1 MNILQ
6 SPNPGSSLSIRMIS
20 MILITMAIYL
30 TLPAVDLHSATEE
43 IICDKRY
50 LQRNLLRMV
59 PTSRPTHFERY
70 DRYSYSIELW
80 GISYVVYRWDP
91 YAAEYFFQCV
101 CQTRAEAESW
111 LSSGGKIEEFR
122 NLIRRQTGL
131 IGEDVSD
138 RQAIPSTPGA
148 MGPGEIDDQASDASG
163 IADSGRGAIIS
174 APAAANIT
182 HMETAAANDPAAQA
196 AEDCAAAEAAARSA
210 QDKDDREYF
219 ARRFGDPVKTSTG
232 ALSLDEIDLRIIM
245 PSRAPDFAL
254 ERRYDSSVEIAG
266 FFGPGW
272 SSPLESRIIIGE
284 SGFTADPAEF
294 RRVAADLLA
303 AAELLPGQMD
313 DIRAHIRDSL
323 ARLEQQRRT
332 CEESAGNWRKIAR
345 QAGTGRPAL
354 RDGAEALA
362 EESGAVAA
370 EIERNILDLE
380 DRLRQ
385 LEEREQAA
393 LSATG
398 ELTSG
403 LRKAALDAENQ
414 AAGDSAARD
423 ANAYVGYPGMP
434 RPATGSASLIL
445 IPFTGGRRVF
455 YDDGSGQRWTC
466 EGRPLEEI
474 IRHRAPDSDGGSE
487 AGWLHRWGNGF
498 SCSYDGYGRLT
509 GWFLQDIALARFF
522 PKPGGRG
529 PERIE
534 LIGGRVIRI
543 GWRDH
548 RVVIMED
555 WNAARWEYRY
565 TSGGRLSTV
574 LRPDGSVREY
584 EYRTER
590 PGSGAGTAIAR
601 LAEYSG
607 VPALLAG
614 EPGYR
619 RSYEYDA
626 DGRVIRARDSE
637 GLDEGFSYQTGAD
650 GRIRGAEYVPAGD
663 SESAYERNR
672 DSTRMEYDSMGRM
685 TRLDSPD
692 RPARHWHYDAAG
704 RIQWS
709 RVDERDYEFQYDPS
723 GAISRIIGPGGG
735 TEAFEYDRAGRM
747 TLHRDADGVETRYSY
762 CPDGCLD
769 SITHDDGSRMS
780 FVYDA
785 LLRMTSRRDE
795 AGNLWRYE
803 YDRYG
808 YLSRLIDP
816 EANVTRYE
824 YDSYGLLRAIIPAEG
839 GRLEI
844 GRDRSGT
851 QPVSPAP
858 DREDPPEGFQI
869 EYSPAGRI
877 RLIRDPADHTTRIS
891 RGERGLI
898 SRIDYPD
905 GSSESFRY
913 SPRGLLV
920 SAIDRAGGISRYEY
934 DRRGLLRRI
943 IGPGGVATEYL
954 RDGNGRITRIS
965 RGDSG
970 SGSGFSAAAQHTD
983 IEYDARGNTT
993 QITDP
998 EGGVQRWEYDDD
1010 SRPVRY
1016 IDERGEVTRYEYP
1029 EPGTKVSIDPMGG
1042 QTQTTRDPDGR
1053 IIERRDAS
1061 GRRWTVTRE
1070 ELPGGLREI
1079 ISMPSGAR
1087 WVNEYDD
1094 QERLVRT
1101 LSPEGVVESRE
1112 YREDTD
1118 GSTLIRRRGELVET
1132 VRFDTRGNPVARY
1145 SGNDEG
1151 SATRYRYDTMNQ
1163 LISETRPGGYWK
1175 RYSWQGGRITSSE
1188 DSLGNRLLY
1197 AHTPAGQLL
1206 SIRDGRDGA
1215 LLSRFEYD
1223 SFGRPVLGATPE
1235 VETRFIWDAAGPMT
1249 RSWDS
1254 ASGISL
1260 TYAYSPRGELIRI
1273 EDSTGNREVRS
1284 YDPAGN
1290 LASLELFA
1298 GTPSRAGFRY
1308 DFRHDAAGRLTEAVS
1323 HRDRISRSWRYSQNG
1338 YPVSISARRGQ
1349 EILQASLYHYDHD
1362 DRIRYSVD
1370 QSRTLSSFEYDS
1382 SGRIARLRRTAPEE
1396 SDSFADPASPQAHMW
1411 SPPYAH
1417 RAALEQLWR
1426 DSGMPGRLNAYRR
1439 FILREY
1445 RYEPGN
1451 PAPITPG
1458 RLSPVLRTNQRGD
1471 VIEMRWPDQAA
1482 IDEWSGV
1489 GGEGYGYGSPSI
1501 PTGLNFTYD
1510 ALGRLSEVQ
1519 YVGGGTDRMVYDA
1532 FNRPVLKQSGDMVLA
1547 TIYRGLLPEVH
1558 GSVWT
1563 EAAGMAGF
1571 DAWYADGGGSDVAP
1585 RRNPRYND
1593 GQYRGPRFS
1602 GDKTRPRTSE
1612 TVISGAMEL
1621 AIAAAGVPLG
1631 SVRVHGHEIA
1641 VLHRFADRN
1650 LSNSGVFSVQTN
1662 ESAVIG
1668 YEVYGSLFSITGTS
1682 DSSSQAIWN
1691 NARQHIGTDLYDFG
1705 YRFYSPAARRF
1716 LNADPMGTGFNAFSY
1731 CDNDP
1736 VNHIDRWGLTMTGY
1750 MNFNIEQER
1759 LHGFI
1764 YDDGDDTLDS
1774 VMAFDLYTTNN
1785 VRERAYPTKSG
1796 QANDTDA
1803 FLAIQANG
1811 QLAEEAIIPTNFPSG
1826 AFRVTAILEKNNK
1839 RFGEFFIAT
1848 TANQS
1853 LPSFT
1858 FDDKDSEDS
1867 KDDEWVPLINGEG
1880 NRVYTDSFGYGF
1892 HAGGYSGD
1900 DPLKNN
1906 NPSDTTLG
1914 CGRLSTKDAGML
1926 AGLLSRVLDDGGGI
1940 QGCAH

>member
-232 ALSLDEIDLRIIM
+232 ALSLDEIDLRIVM
-245 PSRAPDFAL
+245 PSRAPDFTL

-272 SSPLESRIIIGE
+272 SSPLESRVIIGE
-284 SGFTADPAEF
+284 SGFTADPAEL
-294 RRVAADLLA
+294 RMVAADLLA
-303 AAELLPGQMD
+303 AADLLPGQMD
-313 DIRAHIRDSL
+313 DIRANIRDNL
-323 ARLEQQRRT
+323 ARLEQKRRT
-332 CEESAGNWRKIAR
+332 CEESAGNWREIAR

-362 EESGAVAA
+362 EESAAVAV

-380 DRLRQ
+380 ERLHQ
-385 LEEREQAA
+385 LEERGRAA
-393 LSATG
+393 LSAAG

-474 IRHRAPDSDGGSE
+474 IRHRVTDSHGGSE

-584 EYRTER
+584 EYRTAR

-614 EPGYR
+614 EPGYT

-762 CPDGCLD
+762 CPEGCLD

-803 YDRYG
+803 YDRFG

-816 EANVTRYE
+816 ERYVTRYE
-824 YDSYGLLRAIIPAEG
+824 YDSYGVLRAIIPAEG
-839 GRLEI
+839 GRREI

-851 QPVSPAP
+851 QPASPAP

-913 SPRGLLV
+913 GPRGLLV

-983 IEYDARGNTT
+983 IEYDARGNIT

-998 EGGVQRWEYDDD
+998 EGGVRRWEYDDD

-1042 QTQTTRDPDGR
+1042 RTQTTRDPDGR

-1070 ELPGGLREI
+1070 ELPDGLREI
-1079 ISMPSGAR
+1079 ITLPSGAR
-1087 WVNEYDD
+1087 WVNKYDD

-1151 SATRYRYDTMNQ
+1151 SATRYRYDSMNQ

-1426 DSGMPGRLNAYRR
+1426 DSGMPGRLNVYRR

-1458 RLSPVLRTNQRGD
+1458 RLSPIIRTNQRGD
-1471 VIEMRWPDQAA
+1471 VIEMRWPDQAK

-1602 GDKTRPRTSE
+1602 GDKARPRTSE

-1796 QANDTDA
+1796 QANDKEA
-1803 FLAIQANG
+1803 F
-1811 QLAEEAIIPTNFPSG
+1811 QL
-1826 AFRVTAILEKNNK
+1826 FRQMENLLKKQLFQQT
-1839 RFGEFFIAT
+1839 
-1848 TANQS
+1848 S
-1853 LPSFT
+1853 LL
-1858 FDDKDSEDS
+1858 
-1867 KDDEWVPLINGEG
+1867 VPF
-1880 NRVYTDSFGYGF
+1880 R
-1892 HAGGYSGD
+1892 
-1900 DPLKNN
+1900 
-1906 NPSDTTLG
+1906 
-1914 CGRLSTKDAGML
+1914 
-1926 AGLLSRVLDDGGGI
+1926 
-1940 QGCAH
+1940 

>member
-614 EPGYR
+614 EPGYT

-803 YDRYG
+803 YDRFG

-816 EANVTRYE
+816 EDNVTRYE
-824 YDSYGLLRAIIPAEG
+824 YDSYGVLRAIIPAEG
-839 GRLEI
+839 GRREI

-851 QPVSPAP
+851 QPAFPAP

-913 SPRGLLV
+913 GPRGLLV

-983 IEYDARGNTT
+983 IEYDARGNIT

-998 EGGVQRWEYDDD
+998 EGGVRRWEYDDD

-1029 EPGTKVSIDPMGG
+1029 EPGTTVSIDPMGG
-1042 QTQTTRDPDGR
+1042 RTQTTRDPDGR

-1087 WVNEYDD
+1087 WVNKYDD

-1151 SATRYRYDTMNQ
+1151 SATRYRYDSMNQ

-1249 RSWDS
+1249 GSWDS

-1458 RLSPVLRTNQRGD
+1458 RLSPIIRTNQRGD
-1471 VIEMRWPDQAA
+1471 VIEMRWPGE
-1482 IDEWSGV
+1482 DEWSTAARCRWWTGTGNAARSPWWTGTAARV
-1489 GGEGYGYGSPSI
+1489 RWWTEGQRGAQPPEPREFNALPYQCDSGDLDEARQSYGYGNPSI

-1691 NARQHIGTDLYDFG
+1691 NARPHIGTDLYDFG

-1764 YDDGDDTLDS
+1764 YDDEDDTLDT

-1785 VRERAYPTKSG
+1785 VRERAYPTKS
-1796 QANDTDA
+1796 QADDKDA
-1803 FLAIQANG
+1803 FYAIQANG
-1811 QLAEEAIIPTNFPSG
+1811 ELAKEAIIPTHFPTG
-1826 AFRVTAILEKNNK
+1826 CF
-1839 RFGEFFIAT
+1839 
-1848 TANQS
+1848 QS
-1853 LPSFT
+1853 
-1858 FDDKDSEDS
+1858 
-1867 KDDEWVPLINGEG
+1867 
-1880 NRVYTDSFGYGF
+1880 
-1892 HAGGYSGD
+1892 H
-1900 DPLKNN
+1900 
-1906 NPSDTTLG
+1906 SDY
-1914 CGRLSTKDAGML
+1914 CKK
-1926 AGLLSRVLDDGGGI
+1926 
-1940 QGCAH
+1940 Q